1 MMEVSPVTARRSC
14 SSSARKVVVVE
25 LERKIRF
32 PGASVTVVYG
42 TLTYFQAPRPLDTTL
57 NDGSINLLS

>member
-1 MMEVSPVTARRSC
+1 MMEVSPVSARRRY
-14 SSSARKVVVVE
+14 SSIARKVYARSLVAVE

-42 TLTYFQAPRPLDTTL
+42 TLTYFQRSEAIGYNP
-57 NDGSINLLS
+57 

>member
-1 MMEVSPVTARRSC
+1 MMEVSPVTARRS

-32 PGASVTVVYG
+32 PGASVPVVFG
-42 TLTYFQAPRPLDTTL
+42 TLTYFQSSEPIAYNPIG
-57 NDGSINLLS
+57 GSISL